1 MAEDPELKKII
12 PRINE
17 LAHKAKLQDLTDK
30 EKEERDQ
37 LRKHYLKRF
46 KSNFKSQIEMT
57 QIYDKDGKLLVYL
70 DTFDPPAWCYMNNG
84 NKKQGNNK

>member
-12 PRINE
+12 PRINK
-17 LAHKAKLQDLTDK
+17 LAHKAKLQDLTDE

-37 LRKHYLKRF
+37 LRKQYLKRF

-57 QIYDKDGKLLVYL
+57 QIYDKDGKEV
-70 DTFDPPAWCYMNNG
+70 TPEEVKEIQR
-84 NKKQGNNK
+84 KKNLRDN

>member
-46 KSNFKSQIEMT
+46 KSNFKSQIDMT
-57 QIYDKDGKLLVYL
+57 QIYDKDGKEV
-70 DTFDPPAWCYMNNG
+70 TPEEVKEIQR
-84 NKKQGNNK
+84 KKNLRDN

>member
-17 LAHKAKLQDLTDK
+17 LAHKAKLQDLTDE

-37 LRKHYLKRF
+37 LRKQYLKRF

-57 QIYDKDGKLLVYL
+57 QIYDKDGKEV
-70 DTFDPPAWCYMNNG
+70 TPEEVKEIQR
-84 NKKQGNNK
+84 KKNLRDN

>member
-57 QIYDKDGKLLVYL
+57 QIYDKEGKEV
-70 DTFDPPAWCYMNNG
+70 TPEEVKEIQR
-84 NKKQGNNK
+84 KKNLRDN

>member
-17 LAHKAKLQDLTDK
+17 LAHKAKLQDLTDN

-57 QIYDKDGKLLVYL
+57 QIYDKDGKEV
-70 DTFDPPAWCYMNNG
+70 TPEEVKEIQR
-84 NKKQGNNK
+84 KKNLRDN

>member
-57 QIYDKDGKLLVYL
+57 QIYDKDGKEITPEEVKEIQR
-70 DTFDPPAWCYMNNG
+70 
-84 NKKQGNNK
+84 KKNLRDN

>member
-17 LAHKAKLQDLTDK
+17 LAKKAKVEALTDE
-30 EKEERDQ
+30 EKEEQDQ
-37 LRKHYLKRF
+37 LRKQYLKRF

-57 QIYDKDGKLLVYL
+57 QIYDKDGKEV
-70 DTFDPPAWCYMNNG
+70 TPEEVKEVQR
-84 NKKQGNNK
+84 KKNLRDD

>member
-1 MAEDPELKKII
+1 MAEDSELKKII

-57 QIYDKDGKLLVYL
+57 QIYDKDGKEV
-70 DTFDPPAWCYMNNG
+70 TPEEVKEIQR
-84 NKKQGNNK
+84 KKNLRDN

>member
-57 QIYDKDGKLLVYL
+57 QIYDKDGKEV
-70 DTFDPPAWCYMNNG
+70 TPEEVKEIQR
-84 NKKQGNNK
+84 KKNLRDN

>member
-17 LAHKAKLQDLTDK
+17 LAHKAKLQDLTDE

-57 QIYDKDGKLLVYL
+57 QIYDKDGKEV
-70 DTFDPPAWCYMNNG
+70 TPEEVKEIQR
-84 NKKQGNNK
+84 KKNLRDN

>member
-57 QIYDKDGKLLVYL
+57 QIYDKDGKEV
-70 DTFDPPAWCYMNNG
+70 TPEEVKEIKR
-84 NKKQGNNK
+84 KKNLRDN

>member
-37 LRKHYLKRF
+37 LRKYYLKRF

-57 QIYDKDGKLLVYL
+57 QIYDKDGKEV
-70 DTFDPPAWCYMNNG
+70 TPEEVKEIQR
-84 NKKQGNNK
+84 KKNLRDN

>member
-1 MAEDPELKKII
+1 MSEDPELKKII

-57 QIYDKDGKLLVYL
+57 QIYDKDGKEV
-70 DTFDPPAWCYMNNG
+70 TPEEVKEIQR
-84 NKKQGNNK
+84 KKNLRDN

>member
-30 EKEERDQ
+30 EKEEQDQ

-57 QIYDKDGKLLVYL
+57 QIYDKDGKEV
-70 DTFDPPAWCYMNNG
+70 TPEEVKEIQR
-84 NKKQGNNK
+84 KKNLRDN

>member
-1 MAEDPELKKII
+1 MAEDPKLKKII

-57 QIYDKDGKLLVYL
+57 QIYDKDGKEV
-70 DTFDPPAWCYMNNG
+70 TPEEVKEIQR
-84 NKKQGNNK
+84 KKNLRDN

>member
-17 LAHKAKLQDLTDK
+17 LANKAKVQDLSDE
-30 EKEERDQ
+30 EKEERDR
-37 LRKHYLKRF
+37 LRKQYLERF

-57 QIYDKDGKLLVYL
+57 QIYDKDGKEV
-70 DTFDPPAWCYMNNG
+70 TPEEVKEVQR
-84 NKKQGNNK
+84 KKDLRDD